1 MVAAAPVVSA
11 VAVAVALVPSCRD
24 GRWLAGGCEI
34 GSCEIE
40 TGGIRVFV
48 GMYI

>member
-1 MVAAAPVVSA
+1 MVAAAPVVSG
-11 VAVAVALVPSCRD
+11 VGVAVALVPPCRD
-24 GRWLAGGCEI
+24 GRWLAGG
-34 GSCEIE
+34 CEIE

>member
-1 MVAAAPVVSA
+1 MVAAAPVVA
-11 VAVAVALVPSCRD
+11 GVAVALVPPCRD
-24 GRWLAGGCEI
+24 GRWLAGG
-34 GSCEIE
+34 CEIE